1 MLFKWSFAR
10 YFLMFFT
17 SIERHWRLVV
27 SNIPWQNR
35 AWISH
40 EKIKPLFFIY
50 IWWTRRSNLK
60 LVFFKRCRLAAIL
73 YTDNPIHGRAEAVN
87 RSCQDLETW
96 MSQYYLGFNFP
107 CKENLSRK
115 FQHFKR
121 GVLHILPIYLSPSW
135 FILKL
140 THMYTP
146 YTHTCIHISWSGN
159 AT

>member
-1 MLFKWSFAR
+1 MLFKWSFLPA
-10 YFLMFFT
+10 LKDIG
-17 SIERHWRLVV
+17 SWLCLISPGKIRLEWVMKKLNP
-27 SNIPWQNR
+27 S
-35 AWISH
+35 
-40 EKIKPLFFIY
+40 FFIY

-60 LVFFKRCRLAAIL
+60 LVFFKRSGLAAIL
-73 YTDNPIHGRAEAVN
+73 YTDNPMHGRAEAVN

-140 THMYTP
+140 THMYTHIH
-146 YTHTCIHISWSGN
+146 THLHTHFLIR
-159 AT
+159 